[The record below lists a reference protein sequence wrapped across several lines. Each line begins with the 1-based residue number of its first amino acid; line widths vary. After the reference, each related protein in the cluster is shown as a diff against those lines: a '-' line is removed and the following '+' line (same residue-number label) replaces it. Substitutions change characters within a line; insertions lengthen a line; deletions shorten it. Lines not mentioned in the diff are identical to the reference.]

1 MRKLTSI
8 VVFAA
13 ACGGSNLQT
22 TEPPPRPEPA
32 QGGFQAQQPAVE
44 GWVNLGAPVEVSPMQ
59 RTLQLSGQ
67 GGQLGQILIKGVA
80 GEPEIAQIQIEY
92 MDKSVKK
99 VDLNKRFVPGDGQV
113 VELRENRPIEKIIF
127 FIDPDSQGT
136 FEIFGA

>member
-1 MRKLTSI
+1 MSL

-44 GWVNLGAPVEVSPMQ
+44 GWVNFGAPVEVSPIQ
-59 RTLQLSGQ
+59 RTLVMSAQ
-67 GGQLGQILIKGVA
+67 GGQVAQLLIKGVS

-92 MDKSVKK
+92 LDKSIKK
-99 VDLNKRFVPGDGQV
+99 VDINKRFVPGDGQV

-127 FIDPDSQGT
+127 FMDPDSKGT